1 MKNGRGNSLILAV
14 PALLL
19 AACGGGGGGVTPMG
33 SAGTGGGSAVTAD
46 CTMDPGSTPDDLSTF
61 EDGTGSVLPNEMRN
75 GGWYSYVDTATTCSV
90 MPVPHTTATAAEIPG
105 GRCAS
110 LFALNFKGTGCTD
123 WGAGV
128 GTDLA
133 APPATD
139 GGAATGP
146 KVAYDMTPYKGVSF
160 WSRSDMGSSMRMK
173 MPMTDETKTTD
184 GGDCVES
191 ATTKCSDDFGANIA
205 LTKNWI
211 KHTVM
216 FSTLTQEKWGKA
228 FTWNPAHVTSIQF
241 QVPKGAA
248 FDVWIDDVA
257 FIK

>member
-1 MKNGRGNSLILAV
+1 
-14 PALLL
+14 
-19 AACGGGGGGVTPMG
+19 MG
-33 SAGTGGGSAVTAD
+33 CID
-46 CTMDPGSTPDDLSTF
+46 F
-61 EDGTGSVLPNEMRN
+61 
-75 GGWYSYVDTATTCSV
+75 
-90 MPVPHTTATAAEIPG
+90 
-105 GRCAS
+105 
-110 LFALNFKGTGCTD
+110 
-123 WGAGV
+123 GAGV

-133 APPATD
+133 APAAAD
-139 GGAATGP
+139 GGTTGA
-146 KVAYDMTPYKGVSF
+146 KVPYDVSTYKGIIF
-160 WSRSDMGSSMRMK
+160 WSRSDKGSSMRFK

-191 ATTKCSDDFGANIA
+191 TTTKCSDDFGANIA

-216 FSTLTQEKWGKA
+216 FSTLTQEKWGKP

-241 QVPKGAA
+241 QVPKGTG